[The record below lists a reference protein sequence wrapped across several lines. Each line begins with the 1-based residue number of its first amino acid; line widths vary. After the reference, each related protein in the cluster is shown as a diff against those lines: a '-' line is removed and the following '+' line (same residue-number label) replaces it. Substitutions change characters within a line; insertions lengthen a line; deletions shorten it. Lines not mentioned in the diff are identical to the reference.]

1 MLYYLLDG
9 IGQDGAQLLRPVA
22 LRAALAALTAL
33 AISLVAGGAA
43 VRWLR
48 RANIR
53 KQGQERG
60 DVVYHEHKSGTATM
74 GGIIILL
81 SLVAAVLLWGDIASL
96 HLWLVLGTTVALGAI
111 GLADDYIG
119 VAWSHRD
126 GLSPRK
132 KIAGQ
137 VGVGLLLAGA
147 LYFHPDLAGQGAVTF
162 APFAE
167 DDVISYDLSRLWD
180 TSVDL
185 GWLTYLPAVAFV
197 ITAVS
202 NAVNLTDGL
211 DGLAASV
218 TALVSLGLAAAAWM
232 CGHHAWF
239 SAGPDATS
247 QPAVPEMIVFAAA
260 VAAACL
266 GFLRYNGHPASVFM
280 GDTGALAL
288 GGAVGSVA
296 VILRIELLLVLFG
309 VVYLAETVSVI
320 LQTCYF
326 KCTRRLTGQ
335 GRRILR
341 MAPLHHHFERLG
353 MRETEIVTGFRVAA
367 ALAVIAALLT
377 LSI

>member
-1 MLYYLLDG
+1 
-9 IGQDGAQLLRPVA
+9 
-22 LRAALAALTAL
+22 
-33 AISLVAGGAA
+33 
-43 VRWLR
+43 
-48 RANIR
+48 
-53 KQGQERG
+53 
-60 DVVYHEHKSGTATM
+60 M

-81 SLVAAVLLWGDIASL
+81 SLVGAALLWGDVTNL
-96 HLWLVLGTTVALGAI
+96 RLWLALGTTVALGAI

-119 VAWSHRD
+119 VSWSHRD
-126 GLSPRK
+126 GLSPREK
-132 KIAGQ
+132 LAGQ
-137 VGVGLLLAGA
+137 VGVGLLLAGV

-162 APFAE
+162 APFTE
-167 DDVISYDLSRLWD
+167 DNVLHYDLFRSWD
-180 TSVDL
+180 AGVDL
-185 GWLTYLPAVAFV
+185 GWLTYLPAVALV
-197 ITAVS
+197 VTAVS

-232 CGHHAWF
+232 CGHAWF
-239 SAGPDATS
+239 AVGPDATWQS
-247 QPAVPEMIVFAAA
+247 GAAEMVVFAAA
-260 VAAACL
+260 MGAACL
-266 GFLRYNGHPASVFM
+266 GFLRHNRHPASVFM

-309 VVYLAETVSVI
+309 AVYLAETVSVI
-320 LQTCYF
+320 LQICYF

>member
-1 MLYYLLDG
+1 MGPRGTELL
-9 IGQDGAQLLRPVA
+9 QPVA
-22 LRAALAALTAL
+22 VRAALSALTAL
-33 AISLVAGGAA
+33 AISRVAGEAA

-48 RANIR
+48 RANIC
-53 KQGQERG
+53 KQGRERG
-60 DVVYHEHKSGTATM
+60 AIVLHEHKRGTPTM

-81 SLVAAVLLWGDIASL
+81 SLVGAALLWGDVTSL
-96 HLWLVLGTTVALGAI
+96 RLWLALGTTVALGAI
-111 GLADDYIG
+111 GLADDYVG

-126 GLSPRK
+126 GLSPRE

-162 APFAE
+162 APFTE
-167 DDVISYDLSRLWD
+167 DNMLHYDLFRFWD
-180 TSVDL
+180 MGIDL
-185 GWLTYLPAVAFV
+185 GWLTYLPAVALV
-197 ITAVS
+197 VTAVS

-232 CGHHAWF
+232 CGHAWF
-239 SAGPDATS
+239 AVGPDATWQS
-247 QPAVPEMIVFAAA
+247 GAAEMVVFAAA
-260 VAAACL
+260 MGAACL
-266 GFLRYNGHPASVFM
+266 GFLRYNRHPASVFM

-296 VILRIELLLVLFG
+296 VIVRIELLLVLIG
-309 VVYLAETVSVI
+309 AVYLAETVSVI

-326 KCTRRLTGQ
+326 KCTRWLTGRGQ
-335 GRRILR
+335 RIFR
-341 MAPLHHHFERLG
+341 MAPLHHHFEKLG
-353 MRETEIVTGFRVAA
+353 MRETEIVRGFRVAA

-377 LSI
+377 LGI